1 MPRRLLSF
9 LVALAGLLA
18 VALPAAPSAAAGIL
32 PKSGIWSA
40 TAPAI
45 DGPNAKVH
53 TVVNFW
59 VVKGKVQ
66 NWGGA
71 SPPLAGGVFGS
82 VSGDSYCSAPFAY
95 PSVSLHGNSF
105 SGALKLDGGKVI
117 FKGTFTSAT
126 TAHGTWEETGPC
138 YTGVVAW
145 TAKAGGKAPTGVN
158 PATGAQTESGGGK
171 CSPGPC
177 GYNAGVVAY
186 VNAVDRHAVG
196 PKGQQEVYLSLHFTN
211 ERASFSFQPN
221 SLDFALKFADGKLSG
236 WPTGDNPVKLSNGT
250 MVNCGT
256 WPAPVQAPPVPR
268 GAKSGPLNLCFAG
281 PAAELD
287 GRLMLQFWD
296 PGGTIYFPLNK

>member
-1 MPRRLLSF
+1 MTRRTLSF
-9 LVALAGLLA
+9 LVALTGIISAGIM
-18 VALPAAPSAAAGIL
+18 AAPSVAAGVL

-59 VVKGKVQ
+59 VANGKIQ
-66 NWGGA
+66 NFGGA
-71 SPPLAGGVFGS
+71 NPPLAGGVFAS
-82 VSGDSYCSAPFAY
+82 VAGDSSCSALFMY
-95 PSVSLHGNSF
+95 PSVRLHGDSF
-105 SGALKLDGGKVI
+105 SGKLELDGGEVR
-117 FKGTFTSAT
+117 FKGTFTSSA

-158 PATGAQTESGGGK
+158 PASGAQVTSAGGK

-177 GYNAGVVAY
+177 SNNAGVVAY
-186 VNAVDRHAVG
+186 VTAVDPHAVG
-196 PKGQQEVYLSLHFTN
+196 PKGQQEVYLRLKFNNKS
-211 ERASFSFQPN
+211 ASFSFQPN

-236 WPTGDNPVKLSNGT
+236 WPTGDSPVKLSSGVQ
-250 MVNCGT
+250 VNCGL
-256 WPAPVQAPPVPR
+256 WPAVVPASPVPK
-268 GAKSGPLNLCFAG
+268 GAKSGPLGLCFTG
-281 PAAELD
+281 PASELD

-296 PGGTIYFPLNK
+296 PGGTVYFPLIK